1 MVAENQPGHID
12 QIKQTNAGAVYRLID
27 QLGPVSRIDLSRL
40 AQLAPASITKIVREM
55 LEAHLVQ
62 ELEIKEAGNRG
73 RPAVGLVV
81 ETEAWH
87 YLSLRISRGE
97 IFLALRDLSSKLV
110 VEESQELALKDDS
123 PLLDRIIS
131 HIDQFF
137 IRHQKKL
144 ERLTSIAITLPGI
157 IDTENGI
164 VHRMPFYEDVK
175 EMPLGEALEQHTGVP
190 VYIQHDISAWTMAEA
205 LFGASRGAR
214 DVIQVVIDH
223 NVGAGVI
230 TDGHLLHAGSSSLV
244 EIGHTQVDPYGKR
257 CYCGNHGC
265 LETIASVDSIL
276 ELAQLRL
283 NQSMSSMLH
292 GQPLTV
298 DSLCQAALR
307 GDLLAITV
315 ELVMLK
321 RFFITGTDTSVGKTV
336 VSRAL
341 LQALASQGKT
351 VAGYKPVAKGSKET
365 PEGLRNKDA
374 LVLQSVSTIELPYE
388 AVNPIALSEEE
399 SSVAHSCPI
408 NYTLISN
415 GLANLTDKVDHVVVE
430 GTGGWRSL
438 MNDLRPL
445 SEWVVQEQLPVL
457 MVVGIQEGCI
467 NHALLTAQAIA
478 NDGLPLIGWVANR
491 INPGLA
497 HYAEI
502 IDVLG
507 KKLPAP
513 LIGELPYLPRAE
525 QRELGQYIR
534 LAMLRSVL
542 AVDRVTV

>member
-1 MVAENQPGHID
+1 
-12 QIKQTNAGAVYRLID
+12 
-27 QLGPVSRIDLSRL
+27 
-40 AQLAPASITKIVREM
+40 
-55 LEAHLVQ
+55 
-62 ELEIKEAGNRG
+62 
-73 RPAVGLVV
+73 
-81 ETEAWH
+81 
-87 YLSLRISRGE
+87 
-97 IFLALRDLSSKLV
+97 
-110 VEESQELALKDDS
+110 
-123 PLLDRIIS
+123 
-131 HIDQFF
+131 
-137 IRHQKKL
+137 
-144 ERLTSIAITLPGI
+144 
-157 IDTENGI
+157 
-164 VHRMPFYEDVK
+164 
-175 EMPLGEALEQHTGVP
+175 
-190 VYIQHDISAWTMAEA
+190 
-205 LFGASRGAR
+205 
-214 DVIQVVIDH
+214 
-223 NVGAGVI
+223 
-230 TDGHLLHAGSSSLV
+230 
-244 EIGHTQVDPYGKR
+244 
-257 CYCGNHGC
+257 
-265 LETIASVDSIL
+265 
-276 ELAQLRL
+276 
-283 NQSMSSMLH
+283 
-292 GQPLTV
+292 
-298 DSLCQAALR
+298 
-307 GDLLAITV
+307 
-315 ELVMLK
+315 MLK

-478 NDGLPLIGWVANR
+478 NR